1 VKTLFWL
8 SAFLVFYT
16 YVLYP
21 GWLLLRFR
29 LSPCP
34 VRPTPFFPKVSILIA
49 ARNEASHIENK
60 LLNLQELHYPREL
73 IDTIVVSDGSTDQ
86 TNEILRKYA
95 DSRIRSILS
104 PVHCG
109 KAESLN
115 AALEVAGGEIVVFM
129 DTRQSVSPDSVRML
143 VENFADLS
151 VGCVS
156 GELILDA
163 GQANS
168 TQGVTSYWKMEKL
181 LRYWESAAD
190 STVGATGAL
199 YAARRSLVPHLPP
212 GLILDD
218 VFIPMTIA
226 RRGSR
231 VIFEPR
237 ALAWDN
243 LPAEVHQEFRRK
255 VRTLFGNYQL
265 LRLAPWLLTADNRL
279 RFEFLSHK
287 LLRLAVPF
295 ALITMIVAS
304 AFLHGF
310 VYRLPLAAATGVC
323 CLGALAFVPVP
334 TGITSRLSH
343 LSLAFVLL
351 NSAAVVAF
359 WYFATGRRQVW
370 VRG

>member
-1 VKTLFWL
+1 MKVLFWL
-8 SAFLVFYT
+8 SAFLVLYT
-16 YVLYP
+16 YLLYP
-21 GWLLLRFR
+21 AWLLFRFR
-29 LSPCP
+29 LFPRP
-34 VRPTPFFPKVSILIA
+34 VRPAAFFPKLSIVIA
-49 ARNEASHIENK
+49 ARNEASNLENK
-60 LLNLQELHYPREL
+60 LRNLQELDYPREL
-73 IDTIVVSDGSTDQ
+73 IETIVVSDGSTDE
-86 TNEILRKYA
+86 TNEILRKY
-95 DSRIRSILS
+95 SESPIRSILS
-104 PVHCG
+104 SIHCG

-115 AALEVAGGEIVVFM
+115 AALEVARGEIVVFM
-129 DTRQSVSPDSVRML
+129 DARQRVSHDSVKKL
-143 VENFADLS
+143 VENFADS
-151 VGCVS
+151 RVGCVS
-156 GELILDA
+156 GELILDS
-163 GQANS
+163 GQAKS
-168 TQGVTSYWKMEKL
+168 PQGVTSYWKMEKL

-190 STVGATGAL
+190 SMVGATGAL
-199 YAARRSLVPHLPP
+199 YAARRNLVPRLPS

-226 RRGSR
+226 RSGSR

-265 LRLAPWLLTADNRL
+265 LRLAPWLLTADHRL

-287 LLRLAVPF
+287 LFRLAVPF

-310 VYRLPLAAATGVC
+310 AYRLPLAAATGVC
-323 CLGALAFVPVP
+323 FLGALAFVWVP
-334 TGITSRLSH
+334 TGVTSRLSH
-343 LSLAFVLL
+343 LSLAFLLL
-351 NSAAVVAF
+351 NTAAVVAL